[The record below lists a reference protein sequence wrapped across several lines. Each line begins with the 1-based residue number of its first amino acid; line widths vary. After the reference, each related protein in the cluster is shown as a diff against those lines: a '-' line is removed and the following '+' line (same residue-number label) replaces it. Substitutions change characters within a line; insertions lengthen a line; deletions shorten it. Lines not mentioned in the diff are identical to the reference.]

1 MGRFIMKTFVLDFD
15 APKENECR
23 SAKAAVRVV
32 PLFHENSKQHPLW
45 VTPTVL
51 NTYMEVRYWTDLL
64 IKELYQIQEQAKRKF
79 DKERER
85 VVRLRERAK
94 SRKFSKG
101 HITETGCD
109 G

>member
-32 PLFHENSKQHPLW
+32 PFLHQNCKKHPLW
-45 VTPTVL
+45 VTPTIL
-51 NTYMEVRYWTDLL
+51 NTYMEVRYWTNDL
-64 IKELYQIQEQAKRKF
+64 IKELYQIQQQAKKKF

-85 VVRLRERAK
+85 VMRLQERAK
-94 SRKFSKG
+94 KRA
-101 HITETGCD
+101 
-109 G
+109 